1 MGNDYLGQS
10 VTLVNK
16 NEFATPRHRGLL
28 IIPLILVTGGGLRII
43 MINNYDRF
51 AADLPKAETIAFSS
65 LEENEEVLLSCG
77 VNQEMKQLGK
87 GKFNSALASRR
98 QGEAE
103 LYSDRFNVAVSM
115 SLEPPADTV
124 AFLFP
129 RTASGCF
136 LASGVDLGNEKLLVL
151 PQGSATDIVGP
162 ALIGSDSILI
172 PTQRYHELVERL
184 CTSFEPIESL
194 HVVASEFVRHLKI
207 RDAIPALISQPEC
220 SDDPEVFS
228 QLLALLISSF
238 ETSGDSQTT
247 DKLTNPART
256 RVALQTQ
263 EYIEQNFRQTF
274 RMDEVCQEVDAG
286 LRTLQRAFIEY
297 FSISVTQYLK
307 LVRLN
312 ALHRD
317 LRAAV
322 PSEWTVAE
330 LGTRNGFNHLGRLSV
345 DFRKQFGK
353 TPSETLQ
360 SGHRL

>member
-1 MGNDYLGQS
+1 ML
-10 VTLVNK
+10 
-16 NEFATPRHRGLL
+16 
-28 IIPLILVTGGGLRII
+28 
-43 MINNYDRF
+43 NNYDHF

-65 LEENEEVLLSCG
+65 LEENEEVLRSCG
-77 VNQEMKQLGK
+77 VNQEMTQLGK
-87 GKFNSALASRR
+87 GEFSSALASRLYD
-98 QGEAE
+98 GTE
-103 LYSDRFNVAVSM
+103 LYSDRYNVALSL

-129 RTASGCF
+129 RTSSGDF
-136 LASGVDLGNEKLLVL
+136 FASGVNLGNQKLLVL

-162 ALIGSDSILI
+162 AQIGSDSILI
-172 PTQRYHELVERL
+172 PTQRFHELVERL
-184 CTSFEPIESL
+184 CTSLEPIESL
-194 HVVASEFVRHLKI
+194 HVVTSELVSYPGI
-207 RDAIPALISQPEC
+207 RDAIPALISHSEC

-228 QLLALLISSF
+228 HLLALLISSL
-238 ETSGDSQTT
+238 ETSSDRQAT
-247 DKLTNPART
+247 DRITNAART
-256 RVALQTQ
+256 RVAHQAQ
-263 EYIEQNFRQTF
+263 EYIEENFQQTI
-274 RMDEVCQEVDAG
+274 RMDGVCQATGVG

-312 ALHRD
+312 ALQRD
-317 LRAAV
+317 LHAAV

-360 SGHRL
+360 SVH